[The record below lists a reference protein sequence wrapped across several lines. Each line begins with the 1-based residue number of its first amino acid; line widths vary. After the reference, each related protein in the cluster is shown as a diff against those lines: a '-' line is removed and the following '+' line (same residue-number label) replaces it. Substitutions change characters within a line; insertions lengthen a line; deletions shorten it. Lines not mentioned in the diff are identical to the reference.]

1 MHIITNHVSPDEG
14 CWGLLEGP
22 VTMPHGK
29 GFQRRWVQRVF
40 VVRDD
45 AIAKYQIDLGDAD
58 YWEERAL
65 PQAIA
70 GMGDDTVGE
79 LQEWAERD
87 RNQGKLWQ
95 FVQQQ
100 REESTLI
107 EDSLAGLEQE
117 HLAKTNKTIIGPNVF
132 SQRGD
137 YPGQF
142 ARRELRSKQKE
153 RTNGRNN

>member
-1 MHIITNHVSPDEG
+1 MQIITDYVVPDEG

-40 VVRDD
+40 VIRDD
-45 AIAKYQIDLGDAD
+45 AIAKYQVDLGSAD

-70 GMGDDTVGE
+70 GMGDDTVAE

-87 RNQGKLWQ
+87 RNKGKMWQ

-107 EDSLAGLEQE
+107 EDSIAGLEQE
-117 HLAKTNKTIIGPNVF
+117 FLAKRNKTIIGPHVF
-132 SQRGD
+132 SQRGE
-137 YPGQF
+137 YPRQF
-142 ARRELRSKQKE
+142 AQRELRSRVKE
-153 RTNGRNN
+153 RINGRNN

>member
-1 MHIITNHVSPDEG
+1 
-14 CWGLLEGP
+14 
-22 VTMPHGK
+22 MPHGK
-29 GFQRRWVQRVF
+29 GFQRRWVQRIF
-40 VVRDD
+40 VIRDD
-45 AIAKYQIDLGDAD
+45 AIAKYQVDLGNAE

-70 GMGDDTVGE
+70 GMGDDTVAE

-87 RNQGKLWQ
+87 RNKGKLWQ

-107 EDSLAGLEQE
+107 EDSIAGLEQE
-117 HLAKTNKTIIGPNVF
+117 FLAKRNRTIIGPHVF

-137 YPGQF
+137 YPRQF
-142 ARRELRSKQKE
+142 AQRELRSRVKE
-153 RTNGRNN
+153 RINGRNN